1 MTLIQT
7 NEQECAEE
15 QEKKRETK
23 GEEGR

>member
-1 MTLIQT
+1 MLIQT
-7 NEQECAEE
+7 NEQERAEE